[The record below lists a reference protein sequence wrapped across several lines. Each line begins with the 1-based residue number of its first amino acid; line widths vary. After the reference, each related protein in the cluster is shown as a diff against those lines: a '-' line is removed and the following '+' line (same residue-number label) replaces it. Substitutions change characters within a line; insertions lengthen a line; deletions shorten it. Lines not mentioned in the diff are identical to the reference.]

1 MMRDNTNMLVEEALT
16 LAGKMLGDRR
26 EGQYLV
32 AAFLGVGLADLSAH
46 PERTVI
52 DESGFRLWLKERTEG
67 KPLAYL
73 SNRRDFYG
81 RTFYLDERVLIPR
94 PETELLVE
102 EVISM
107 AQKMYRGDCA
117 IADIGTGSGCI
128 AITLALELPRARLWA
143 TDLSGSAL
151 EVARRNALDHAVEGR
166 ITFLE
171 GDLLDPLPGPV
182 DLLVA
187 NLPYV
192 SSAWLAGELSLAFEP
207 RQALDGGKDGTD
219 LLRRLMLLLPSYL
232 RSSGSA
238 LLEIG
243 EEQAFLAEWAQQHM
257 GGTATV
263 LPDLAGKPRLIR
275 MNGDRLKSVPIHS
288 HKTSLSH

>member
-1 MMRDNTNMLVEEALT
+1 MLVEEALT

-32 AAFLGVGLADLSAH
+32 AAFLGIGLAELLVC
-46 PERTVI
+46 PERPMT
-52 DESGFRLWLKERTEG
+52 DESEFQRWLKERVEG

-73 SNRRDFYG
+73 SHRQDFFG
-81 RTFYLDERVLIPR
+81 RTFFIDERVLIPR

-102 EVISM
+102 EAVLLVQ
-107 AQKMYRGDCA
+107 AMYQGDCT
-117 IADIGTGSGCI
+117 IADIGAGSGCI
-128 AITLALELPRARLWA
+128 AITLALELPRVRLWA
-143 TDLSGSAL
+143 TDLSANAL
-151 EVARRNALDHAVEGR
+151 EVARRNALDYAVESR

-192 SSAWLAGELSLAFEP
+192 SSSWLAGEPSLAFEP
-207 RQALDGGKDGTD
+207 RQALDGGRDGTD
-219 LLRRLMLLLPSYL
+219 LLRRLLLLLPSYL

-243 EEQAFLAEWAQQHM
+243 EEQAFLAEWAQQHI

-275 MNGDRLKSVPIHS
+275 LR
-288 HKTSLSH
+288 T

>member
-1 MMRDNTNMLVEEALT
+1 MLVEEALT
-16 LAGKMLGDRR
+16 LAGKALGDRR

-32 AAFLGVGLADLSAH
+32 AAFLDIGLADLLAH
-46 PERTVI
+46 PERPIT
-52 DESGFRLWLKERTEG
+52 DESGFRRWLEERAEG

-73 SNRRDFYG
+73 SHRQDFFG
-81 RTFYLDERVLIPR
+81 RTFYIDERALIPR

-102 EVISM
+102 EAISL
-107 AQKMYRGDCA
+107 AQKMYQGDCT
-117 IADIGTGSGCI
+117 IADIGAGSGCI
-128 AITLALELPRARLWA
+128 AITLALELPHARLWA
-143 TDLSGSAL
+143 TDLSASAL
-151 EVARRNALDHAVEGR
+151 EVARKNALDHAVESR

-192 SSAWLAGELSLAFEP
+192 SSTWLAGEPSIAFEP
-207 RQALDGGKDGTD
+207 RQALDGGEDGAD
-219 LLRRLMLLLPSYL
+219 LLRRLLLLLPLYL

-243 EEQAFLAEWAQQHM
+243 EEQVFLAEWAQEHL
-257 GGTATV
+257 GGTAAIV
-263 LPDLAGKPRLIR
+263 PDLAGKPRL
-275 MNGDRLKSVPIHS
+275 MRLR
-288 HKTSLSH
+288 T